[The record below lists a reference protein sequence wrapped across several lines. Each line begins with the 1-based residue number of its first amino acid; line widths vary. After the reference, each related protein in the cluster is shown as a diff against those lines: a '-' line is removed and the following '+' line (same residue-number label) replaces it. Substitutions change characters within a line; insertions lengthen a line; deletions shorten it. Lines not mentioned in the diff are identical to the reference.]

1 MIVVADTSPLNYL
14 ILIEAV
20 DVLKPLYQRV
30 VVPRAVE
37 QELMTSTATGLVR
50 TWMSQSPSW
59 LEVRPDPAYDPT
71 LDFLDPG
78 ESAALT
84 LAQLINADRLLIDD
98 LAGRVEAE
106 RRRVAV
112 TGTVGVLADAHLAG
126 LLDFD
131 RTLVRLRATSFRLHA
146 DVERA
151 IRRRIFPHE

>member
-1 MIVVADTSPLNYL
+1 MIVVADTSPINYL
-14 ILIEAV
+14 ILIEAL

-37 QELMTSTATGLVR
+37 QELTASTAPGLVR
-50 TWMSQSPSW
+50 SWMSQSPSW

-84 LAQLINADRLLIDD
+84 LAQLIRADRLLIDD

-106 RRRVAV
+106 RRRMAV
-112 TGTVGVLADAHLAG
+112 TGTVGVIADAHLAG

-131 RTLVRLRATSFRLHA
+131 RTLARFRTTSFRLHT

-151 IRRRIFPHE
+151 IRRRIFPRE